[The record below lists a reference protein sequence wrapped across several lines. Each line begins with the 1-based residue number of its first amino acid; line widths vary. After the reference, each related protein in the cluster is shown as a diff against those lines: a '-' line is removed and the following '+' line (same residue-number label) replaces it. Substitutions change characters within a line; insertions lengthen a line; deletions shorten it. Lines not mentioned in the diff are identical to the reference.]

1 MQYPTCSTSVSH
13 PSALSSALSSAVL
26 PYPDTLSAS
35 LAALYDSLPTAPVVS
50 FEDRPPVNNMG
61 GNPDYYPCHID
72 ALGFSISGN
81 YFKHDIAAARLCLE
95 RWSNGL
101 FTIGGRLEQRYNGYP
116 ECWGIIPVNGS
127 EAPFLGFV
135 GISVVTDNMRGRWF
149 FSLPGLAASAVAD
162 WSALVSDMVETDG
175 DGRITRCDFAL
186 DDLLGNHPLS
196 ECEAL
201 YDAGLFGSNGRPPN
215 ARMIT
220 HKQGTAGDT
229 FYVGSRQS
237 GKLFRCYEKGK
248 QLGDA
253 NSTWVRYELELLHKD
268 RVIPWEALLLPLQYL
283 KGSYPKAFSWMAA
296 TSRCIKT
303 VKESARITFERMQ
316 RFAKQQ
322 CGRLVRYM
330 RDVAGMDE
338 SEIVG
343 VLSADIGRYPLRL
356 WDAARDSVLPWSTAN
371 RVSSPLP
378 AF

>member
-1 MQYPTCSTSVSH
+1 
-13 PSALSSALSSAVL
+13 
-26 PYPDTLSAS
+26 
-35 LAALYDSLPTAPVVS
+35 
-50 FEDRPPVNNMG
+50 
-61 GNPDYYPCHID
+61 
-72 ALGFSISGN
+72 
-81 YFKHDIAAARLCLE
+81 
-95 RWSNGL
+95 
-101 FTIGGRLEQRYNGYP
+101 
-116 ECWGIIPVNGS
+116 
-127 EAPFLGFV
+127 
-135 GISVVTDNMRGRWF
+135 
-149 FSLPGLAASAVAD
+149 
-162 WSALVSDMVETDG
+162 
-175 DGRITRCDFAL
+175 
-186 DDLLGNHPLS
+186 
-196 ECEAL
+196 
-201 YDAGLFGSNGRPPN
+201 
-215 ARMIT
+215 MIT